1 MRTFDAEERWSR
13 EASPTPIEAPCAR
26 RLCGSSMLAS
36 VLAAVHL
43 LAGCAGSAP
52 GSSAALGPAPTTP
65 AEPHP
70 VEDRR
75 TFAERAPARTRLLA
89 QIDPKA
95 LPAGNIGAVVGW
107 DAERCGV
114 DVEKSISRVQI
125 AVAEPAEIRADILGS
140 LTIEDVGCLLEAEP
154 DGGRLRAGPLEI
166 VALPRGGVRV
176 ATPRAL
182 ADGPGANVALARRLD
197 QALSRSGAAAV
208 ADLGPAD
215 AAIELVATVTDHLEA
230 RLSSPGRSDASL
242 AGARLAEALAT
253 ARQDG
258 AAGLEPL
265 EIVAAPPDGLVM
277 RVKIATDAALAV
289 ATPLAVRRHVI
300 ESFKVPSGSMSPTVM
315 PGDHLFV
322 LKDRPGERAGRGDVI
337 VFRSPADPRQRF
349 IKRIIATGGDRVQID
364 AGGLRINGRQVPSEL
379 VGAEHVIPGDG
390 GHPYE
395 LWQETLGER
404 RYPVLRPPGGPA
416 PSAPGPAPSAPGPAP
431 SASGPAP
438 SASGPAP
445 SASIDAKVPRGSV
458 YVLGDNRDNSY
469 DSRHFGPVPVEAIEG
484 IAAVIY
490 FSIDTN
496 GLSRWDRIGLPV
508 R

>member
-1 MRTFDAEERWSR
+1 MRTFDTEERWNG
-13 EASPTPIEAPCAR
+13 EAITTLVKAPCAR
-26 RLCGSSMLAS
+26 RLRGSSMLAS

-43 LAGCAGSAP
+43 LAGCAGGTP
-52 GSSAALGPAPTTP
+52 GSSAALGPAPTRP
-65 AEPHP
+65 PEPHP
-70 VEDRR
+70 AIDRR

-95 LPAGNIGAVVGW
+95 LPAGDVGAMLGW
-107 DAERCGV
+107 GAERCGV
-114 DVEKSISRVQI
+114 DIERSISRVQI

-140 LTIEDVGCLLEAEP
+140 LTIDDVGCLLEAEP

-166 VALPRGGVRV
+166 VPLPRGGVRV
-176 ATPRAL
+176 ATQGAL
-182 ADGPGANVALARRLD
+182 ADGPGANAALARRLD
-197 QALSRSGAAAV
+197 RALSRSGAAVV

-230 RLSSPGRSDASL
+230 RLSSPGRSDAPL

-253 ARQDG
+253 ARQNG

-265 EIVAAPPDGLVM
+265 EIAAAPPDGLVM
-277 RVKIATDAALAV
+277 RVKIATDAALA
-289 ATPLAVRRHVI
+289 ATTPLAVRRHVL

-322 LKDRPGERAGRGDVI
+322 LKDKPGERAGRGDVI
-337 VFRSPADPRQRF
+337 MFRSPADPRQRF
-349 IKRIIATGGDRVQID
+349 IKRIVATGGDRVQID
-364 AGGLRINGRQVPSEL
+364 ARGLRINGREVTSEL
-379 VGAEHVIPGDG
+379 VGAEHVIPGDAG
-390 GHPYE
+390 SPYE

-404 RYPVLRPPGGPA
+404 RYPVLRTPGGPA
-416 PSAPGPAPSAPGPAP
+416 PSALA
-431 SASGPAP
+431 
-438 SASGPAP
+438 
-445 SASIDAKVPRGSV
+445 DVKVPHGSV
-458 YVLGDNRDNSY
+458 YVLGDNRDSSY

-496 GLSRWDRIGLPV
+496 GLSHWDRIGLPV